1 MRMCRPCS
9 AALESTRTALGEIT
23 GRLREDEYD
32 MRSVPSD
39 LRMSFMVMAEMA
51 RMMHL
56 QGLDSDIEDLSKA
69 IKGLPGYIGLE
80 VAFMDQ
86 VEPLHADLSE
96 KCLGVQC

>member
-1 MRMCRPCS
+1 LRMCRLCS

-32 MRSVPSD
+32 MHSLPSD

-56 QGLDSDIEDLSKA
+56 PGIDSDIEALAK
-69 IKGLPGYIGLE
+69 
-80 VAFMDQ
+80 AFMVQ
-86 VEPLHADLSE
+86 VEPLHADLSNIALE
-96 KCLGVQC
+96 VKK